1 MLNLTFKI
9 ILSMVLLVLAGCAT
23 LNQAQCISANWYD
36 LGFDNALDG
45 NKSSFV
51 AEHTEACQEY
61 AITPDF
67 EAYKEGWLQGIKK
80 FCSPQSGWRYGMAGD
95 YYRNTCSTLDD
106 RPFLEA
112 YRMGRKL
119 YDKKA
124 EIRSLK
130 SEISSLQRNKD
141 QEKDNKL
148 KKDKHVYQYIDRL
161 SLKLDLQLLELD
173 LFRLE
178 QSARSAGFW

>member
-1 MLNLTFKI
+1 MVVLKFKFL
-9 ILSMVLLVLAGCAT
+9 LSIVLLLLAGCAT
-23 LNQAQCISANWYD
+23 LNQAQCVSANWYD

-45 NKSSFV
+45 HKSSFV
-51 AEHTEACQEY
+51 AEHTQACQEY

-67 EAYKEGWLQGIKK
+67 EAYKEGWLQAIET
-80 FCSPQSGWRYGMAGD
+80 FCSPQSGWRYGMAGH

-106 RPFLEA
+106 RPFLDA

-119 YDKKA
+119 YDKKV

-130 SEISSLQRNKD
+130 SEIRSLRNKKNQD
-141 QEKDNKL
+141 
-148 KKDKHVYQYIDRL
+148 KKDHKSVYQSLDRL
-161 SLKLDLQLLELD
+161 SLKLELQLLELD

-178 QSARSAGFW
+178 QNARSAGLW